1 MTSNRTTKNS
11 SSSRT
16 RSGGGQTK
24 GPLLSPTM
32 QWLALAGAAV
42 LVVVAVFVFGI
53 GRGSRTPTGGVGG
66 HGLSAEI
73 QVA

>member
-1 MTSNRTTKNS
+1 
-11 SSSRT
+11 
-16 RSGGGQTK
+16 
-24 GPLLSPTM
+24 M

-42 LVVVAVFVFGI
+42 LVVIAVFVFGI
-53 GRGSRTPTGGVGG
+53 GRGSRTPYGGGGV